1 MFGSAVF
8 QDITNDG
15 IKDVFITGR
24 EAQFYARSL
33 CLSSSQCCCTCVIS
47 LKTQPD
53 EEKGKLTWT
62 GLEIFSTK
70 ELSVFVKT
78 LLFSLAIY
86 ATLATLVVM
95 QTLTPV
101 NAAWIGSLWTFGCF
115 FLSASSKAKTSGIS
129 VFAEDRFWA
138 GGLAGSAI
146 FMLFFFF

>member
-1 MFGSAVF
+1 MHGAFVSALLSAV
-8 QDITNDG
+8 
-15 IKDVFITGR
+15 VHV
-24 EAQFYARSL
+24 
-33 CLSSSQCCCTCVIS
+33 VIS